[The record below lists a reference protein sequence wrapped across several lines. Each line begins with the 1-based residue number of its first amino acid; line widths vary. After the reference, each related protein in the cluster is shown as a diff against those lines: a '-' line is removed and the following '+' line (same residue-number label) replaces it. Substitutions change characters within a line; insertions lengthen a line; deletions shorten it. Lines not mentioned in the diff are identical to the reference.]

1 MRGQELSKKPKV
13 NRPPTIQSGPPQLW
27 TARGVSGRRSL
38 AKDKYPAGWR
48 ANFYPTGL
56 NDSVVAS
63 AYEPSVPL

>member
-1 MRGQELSKKPKV
+1 LNELDDV
-13 NRPPTIQSGPPQLW
+13 
-27 TARGVSGRRSL
+27 L